1 MNDQQKYER
10 HLEATRARVAKYD
23 AKPENILKKKLK
35 YEATQRAKI
44 LARIPAVV
52 VPPVV
57 VVPDIVVPVV
67 VPDIPSVNNLFN
79 LDNTFK
85 FIQQNV
91 INKNTRDKQAGALK
105 AMFRVTGIHNIGSTL
120 TTFNSIKNGVESGLQ
135 LNGTPYAIGTKV
147 LQVSVVLYL
156 IDKMEI
162 PMTDVVMKKYTDLY
176 QELKIQ
182 EQDISR
188 AKKTDPTQAVVPYTT
203 YMELIEKQF
212 GKDSKQFLIASM
224 YNEVI
229 ARDNFGSLVIIPNL
243 KSAVIKSQNYIIMP
257 SNIESPMRII
267 LQKYKTVGNS
277 GGITFTLTQH
287 LSNLLRYYIL
297 NHKLTDKLFPEV
309 KNGLL
314 SAFVSSMNDK
324 IKVEGGIN
332 YIRHSKV
339 SEFLATNP
347 TPEQRRIFSE
357 RTFHSPDTQL
367 DYNRILIE

>member
-67 VPDIPSVNNLFN
+67 VPSVNNLFN

-243 KSAVIKSQNYIIMP
+243 KSAVIKSQNYLIMP

-314 SAFVSSMNDK
+314 SAFVSSMNNK